1 MTEREKLLSFEPVIP
16 LFFKFSIPAITGML
30 VQALYNIVD
39 RYYISNIPEI
49 GSIAISGVG
58 VTMPFTFLLM
68 GFTMLFA
75 FGGGANISLRLGENR
90 KDKADHILGNVIVML
105 AIMAVVLNLVFFSDL
120 DFFLRLFGATDS
132 NIGYARSYIW
142 IILIGNLWNTFA
154 FGLNAIIRSEGA
166 PRWSMLMMITGAVA
180 NTILDPIF
188 IYETIPI
195 LNIPGLGMGV
205 AGAAW
210 ATVIAQGLSLILGI
224 WYYASGKSLLK
235 LSRKNLK
242 LNWSI
247 IKMVMAIGVS
257 PFFIQIAGSLVAAIF
272 NNSLRHYGGD
282 LAIGAYVIINS
293 ISTIFYMPTFGMNQG
308 SQPIIG
314 FNYGAKNYIRVKRA
328 VLVGIVAASSVTIL
342 GWLLIMLMPD
352 TLVTPMTPGDLDLRA
367 LTVTGIRRMEAM
379 MFLVGFQVIASNFFS
394 SIGKARLSFFLSLTR
409 QVFFLIP
416 TLLILPRYMGLD
428 GIWYAMPVSD
438 IGAFLVS
445 LVFLLRELRIL
456 DREISLQENQVA

>member
-1 MTEREKLLSFEPVIP
+1 
-16 LFFKFSIPAITGML
+16 
-30 VQALYNIVD
+30 
-39 RYYISNIPEI
+39 
-49 GSIAISGVG
+49 
-58 VTMPFTFLLM
+58 
-68 GFTMLFA
+68 
-75 FGGGANISLRLGENR
+75 
-90 KDKADHILGNVIVML
+90 
-105 AIMAVVLNLVFFSDL
+105 
-120 DFFLRLFGATDS
+120 
-132 NIGYARSYIW
+132 
-142 IILIGNLWNTFA
+142 
-154 FGLNAIIRSEGA
+154 
-166 PRWSMLMMITGAVA
+166 
-180 NTILDPIF
+180 
-188 IYETIPI
+188 
-195 LNIPGLGMGV
+195 
-205 AGAAW
+205 
-210 ATVIAQGLSLILGI
+210 
-224 WYYASGKSLLK
+224 
-235 LSRKNLK
+235 
-242 LNWSI
+242 
-247 IKMVMAIGVS
+247 
-257 PFFIQIAGSLVAAIF
+257 
-272 NNSLRHYGGD
+272 
-282 LAIGAYVIINS
+282 
-293 ISTIFYMPTFGMNQG
+293 MNQG

-394 SIGKARLSFFLSLTR
+394 SIGKARLSFFLSLSR